1 MSLKKSLRIIGILPL
16 PLYFLANQMFSF
28 SWEMRMSIILVAI
41 LISLIAL
48 IIRDRIG
55 EKLKTSQYLM
65 LSVSLVITIVIF
77 GYFINA
83 V

>member
-65 LSVSLVITIVIF
+65 LSASLVITIVIF